1 MRISGRGNYKY
12 EEGAGI
18 CFATSLQIHLF
29 SVVILSFLQPEV
41 IADFLER
48 LFSFGVQ
55 QTPSQSIS
63 CGLLI
68 TKKWIWWLSYSN
80 G

>member
-48 LFSFGVQ
+48 LF
-55 QTPSQSIS
+55 
-63 CGLLI
+63 
-68 TKKWIWWLSYSN
+68 LSECNKHQANPYN
-80 G
+80 VAC